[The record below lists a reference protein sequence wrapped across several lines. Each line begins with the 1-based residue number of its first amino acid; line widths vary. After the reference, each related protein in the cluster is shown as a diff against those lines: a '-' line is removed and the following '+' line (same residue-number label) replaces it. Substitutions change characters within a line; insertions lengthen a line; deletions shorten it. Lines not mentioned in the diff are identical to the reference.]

1 MNLINIEH
9 ISKIYGEKVIFDDA
23 SFGVQQGDKI
33 GIVGINGTGKSTLL
47 KVVAGEEVPDE
58 GQVVRQNGLKIA
70 FVPQNP
76 TFPEGMDIRSYALQD
91 ADAESWQVE
100 SNLTELG
107 ITQWDQKIDTLSGGQ
122 KRRVVL
128 AKILAG
134 DFDVLLLDEPTN
146 HLDQEMISWLEDY
159 LRSYRGTVL
168 MVTHDRYFL
177 DRTMKRIF
185 AFEGDGKLKQY
196 EGGYTDYVNR
206 LAAEGRTPGGNIA
219 ARSAGADI
227 SGNSQNQKSEESVI
241 EKNDST
247 ATWKQKKKL
256 KFSYK
261 EQKEYETI
269 EDDIAALEQK
279 LEDLDNEMAANAT
292 NAAKLREL
300 VEEKENAEKMLE
312 EKMDRW
318 EYLEEL
324 AAKIAG
330 QQS

>member
-146 HLDQEMISWLEDY
+146 HLDIRFQY
-159 LRSYRGTVL
+159 LL
-168 MVTHDRYFL
+168 MEILKKQDATIFSSVHDL
-177 DRTMKRIF
+177 
-185 AFEGDGKLKQY
+185 
-196 EGGYTDYVNR
+196 
-206 LAAEGRTPGGNIA
+206 NIA
-219 ARSAGADI
+219 AMYCDRI
-227 SGNSQNQKSEESVI
+227 
-241 EKNDST
+241 
-247 ATWKQKKKL
+247 L
-256 KFSYK
+256 
-261 EQKEYETI
+261 
-269 EDDIAALEQK
+269 L
-279 LEDLDNEMAANAT
+279 
-292 NAAKLREL
+292 
-300 VEEKENAEKMLE
+300 
-312 EKMDRW
+312 MDRGRIIKAGTP
-318 EYLEEL
+318 EEIL
-324 AAKIAG
+324 TEENIL
-330 QQS
+330 QIFPNF